1 MKKSNSYSKYNNSN
15 NLFNSD
21 YENINNNLNILQLQ
35 NELKKIHDDFSL
47 EKSYYSNVDNNNNNL
62 NQIVKIK
69 NLENEIKNKNKIIES
84 LTQFDDNNNNNNLN
98 SKISNTIQNDFDTI
112 EIKFKSK
119 IEELENLK
127 KNQKISKIKE
137 IYLENKILYLKLN
150 NLQNLYQKIFNQL
163 NLYENSNNN
172 LNNLKNKISKQ
183 DFIIINLKEKFNL
196 LNKENFELK
205 NENKKL
211 LIQNNNIKNS
221 FNDLKTKFNNQK
233 NFNEKLL
240 FENENIKNNKKFIEM
255 KNNLLNKI
263 NLLKKDNNN
272 YKESVDKKNLILK
285 DYKEK
290 LNFKLNNND
299 YYGLKMMLFNEKE
312 KNKNLNFQ
320 LKKFEYKF
328 TKNNYLNDEYLTK
341 KEINNILNNN
351 NNNNKNEENNNENN
365 KNYNDLLN
373 EENSDFFS
381 NNNLNEF
388 LYILIKNFES
398 KKIDL
403 IYIETQILKN
413 SIFEQLN
420 NENNEENNENNF
432 SSNYLNFILQISSN
446 FCESLNISNCFEQN
460 NIITFVKT
468 IFFNFYFEQNISVSK
483 FKYKFLNLFSEI
495 EIYTNDKIDK
505 LKKRLYKSLIYNKNN
520 LLYYFKLY
528 DFNKNGTINFLMLK
542 KILEKLKI
550 ELKNDLLEFMI
561 FYMKINNNKKL
572 LLKML
577 NYENIIEILVTNY
590 SIEDFNEID
599 DEIIE
604 ISEKDFENKIKEII
618 KKINKNLNLTSKNFD
633 YFFKNLEYDNE
644 KIDLNK
650 FVDALNNF
658 LNINLEQI
666 EIFCIFS
673 KYKFNN
679 NNNNNDEIL
688 NYNKIKF
695 DIDNLNNEIKKFE
708 NLQFFSDSFEIK
720 NNLNDNNNNN
730 FINEFKKFVNENN
743 LNYEKIIFPFHSK
756 MKLIKINENNDENNN
771 NNNKY
776 ERFIEFNLFKKILNS
791 IKFSQTNNNL
801 IKFLIEN
808 SDKIFNNGLINL
820 DFIKNQ
826 IENKI
831 NKIESNNQSIEE
843 YEKELM

>member
-420 NENNEENNENNF
+420 NENNDENNENNF

-446 FCESLNISNCFEQN
+446 FCENLNISNCFEQN

-679 NNNNNDEIL
+679 NNNDEIL

-695 DIDNLNNEIKKFE
+695 DIDNFNNEIKKFE
-708 NLQFFSDSFEIK
+708 NLQFFSDSFEFK
-720 NNLNDNNNNN
+720 NNLNDNNNNNN
-730 FINEFKKFVNENN
+730 FINEFKKFVNDNN